1 MSGIHI
7 RSLVR
12 RKIKRASRREGMP
25 RTESQPRKTDSQP
38 EEPDPPLRSRPHDM
52 ALRRAWMSGL
62 PLGLVPDLIED
73 KDPEEGEADR
83 T

>member
-1 MSGIHI
+1 MGGIHL
-7 RSLVR
+7 RDLMR
-12 RKIKRASRREGMP
+12 RKAGRTSRRRDMP
-25 RTESQPRKTDSQP
+25 RAESQPKKTDSQP

-52 ALRRAWMSGL
+52 AMRRAWMAGL

-83 T
+83 H